1 MIGKCQCFGYFPS
14 FSIADTHRLAFFYY
28 GNEIAV
34 IRNAN
39 LCLASVLQPKA
50 EAEARSYIQPKA
62 ELTSQL
68 GLQPKAETLSFDP
81 VIQPK
86 AESQQSEAKA
96 SLK

>member
-39 LCLASVLQPKA
+39 LCLGFCLQPKA
-50 EAEARSYIQPKA
+50 ESETSILHFSQRLK
-62 ELTSQL
+62 LTL
-68 GLQPKAETLSFDP
+68 RL
-81 VIQPK
+81 
-86 AESQQSEAKA
+86 A
-96 SLK
+96 SAFG